1 MGLAEA
7 LESGRFVVTG
17 ELTPPK
23 GVDTAQMVATG
34 KELAKVVDAINVTE
48 NPSGRMQMSSL
59 GGSAALVASG
69 VEPVFQMTCRDRNR
83 LALQSELLTAWSLG
97 IRNVLCVTGDHVM
110 FGDHPQAKPVFDFDS
125 VHLLQAVAA
134 LNGGHD
140 VAGNELKGAPSLLAG
155 AAAAPEA
162 EPWEAQKIKFEK
174 KIEAGAKFFQTQAV
188 FDFDKFERFMAVASK
203 HNVKVLAGLILLK
216 SARMVEFL
224 NKYVPGI
231 FVPQELIDR
240 LAASD
245 KPIEVG
251 MEIAVEQV
259 SRYKDTCDGVHMM
272 VMGAEDRVPEILER
286 AGVTRG

>member
-59 GGSAALVASG
+59 GGSAALAAAG